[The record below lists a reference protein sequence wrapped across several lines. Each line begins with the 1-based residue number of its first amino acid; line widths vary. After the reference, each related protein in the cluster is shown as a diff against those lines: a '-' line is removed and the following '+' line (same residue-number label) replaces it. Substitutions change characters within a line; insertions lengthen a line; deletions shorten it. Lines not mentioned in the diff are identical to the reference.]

1 MPIEFQN
8 KTFSQVWQYA
18 DTMVSDYLYGDATG
32 IIFPKNDEVTDAA
45 IRNPIFPLLY
55 YRFAARQIANSD
67 ENLFKS
73 KVFSIIYIYGPEFL
87 KELEIKKKLR
97 GLSEDDILAGSK
109 QVANVST
116 SPGQALTEPD
126 EQLQGV
132 DQQTRMKWT
141 KSKMEGYAN
150 LLSLIDSTFIER
162 FVSRFDK
169 LFKKVTIGP
178 KPPEEEASNG

>member
-8 KTFSQVWQYA
+8 KTFSELWPDA
-18 DTMVSDYLYGDATG
+18 NSCVSDYTSPQTV
-32 IIFPKNDEVTDAA
+32 FPKSDEVTDASIA
-45 IRNPIFPLLY
+45 NTFYPIAY
-55 YRFAARQIANSD
+55 SKFAARQIANANM
-67 ENLFKS
+67 NLFKT
-73 KVFSIIYIYGPEFL
+73 KFFYTIYVYGPEFL

-162 FVSRFDK
+162 FASRFDK

-178 KPPEEEASNG
+178 KPPEEESSNG